1 MTAKGRHNPFGDSSK
16 DFVFFPSLSHKK
28 GVHRIVRGLESS
40 CGLILLTGEIGIGKT
55 SLSRYIQSYL
65 ADSFVFVE
73 LGNPYQTP
81 QEQIFHCC
89 ELFGLDTEGFSSIHD
104 CVGRLEKHF
113 HTLLEKGKRP
123 VIVFD
128 ESHLLTK
135 RHLGLIHILSNLRA
149 QDGPLVQIL
158 IVGQLEILDLLA
170 TEGMEALNQ
179 RIGVRCEL
187 SPLVL
192 DDTDKYIHF
201 KLEKSDKPQMA
212 TFSRE
217 AVEYIWRESGGLP
230 RLINH
235 VCAHALDA
243 LAFKDSNVVSPDMV
257 DEVCQDSVYTG
268 LFQARTRKRETA
280 RWPWIAGG
288 LGMAVLAGV
297 LAGMFLLRQ
306 GPDENMPPVVSG
318 EPPRPLVEAPA
329 EQQPAPAGIPVFE
342 GRTSRQAVTPP
353 PEPSGR
359 TDPPADAGQ
368 AVPASGGTAGSGER
382 AAATDSQGKAPVVVI
397 DMSEISPP
405 PDQGVAAG
413 DESSPEG
420 GDQEAIPV
428 LSPDEAKDGG
438 THPLIG
444 KLVIGAIAWN
454 EDPAASIAVINS
466 QITHEGEAIDGIHV
480 VAIGEEYILFEYDN
494 EIYKRTFSP

>member
-1 MTAKGRHNPFGDSSK
+1 MTARGRHNPFGDSSK
-16 DFVFFPSLSHKK
+16 NFVFFPSLSHKK

-65 ADSFVFVE
+65 GDSFVFVE

-89 ELFGLDTEGFSSIHD
+89 ELFGLDTSGLSSIHD

-113 HTLLEKGKRP
+113 HGLLEKGKRP

-201 KLEKSDKPQMA
+201 KLEKSDRPQMA
-212 TFSRE
+212 TFSRQ
-217 AVEYIWRESGGLP
+217 AVERIWRESGGLP

-257 DEVCQDSVYTG
+257 DEVCHDSVYTG
-268 LFQARTRKRETA
+268 LFQARTRKRMPS

-288 LGMAVLAGV
+288 LGAAVLAGV
-297 LAGMFLLRQ
+297 LAGMFFLRQ
-306 GPDENMPPVVSG
+306 GPDKKVVPVVSG
-318 EPPRPLVEAPA
+318 EPPRSLVTAPVM
-329 EQQPAPAGIPVFE
+329 QPPPPAAVQAPE
-342 GRTSRQAVTPP
+342 GQTARQAVTPP
-353 PEPSGR
+353 PAPAGETES
-359 TDPPADAGQ
+359 PADAGQ
-368 AVPASGGTAGSGER
+368 AVTDSGGLPGYGEQ
-382 AAATDSQGKAPVVVI
+382 AVPPDSAEKAPVVII
-397 DMSEISPP
+397 DNSQSLLPP
-405 PDQGVAAG
+405 EQEEAG
-413 DESSPEG
+413 AGEVRPEG
-420 GDQEAIPV
+420 GDGEAIPV

-438 THPLIG
+438 AHPLIG

-466 QITHEGEAIDGIHV
+466 QIVHEGETIEGIHV
-480 VAIGEEYILFEYDN
+480 VGIGEEYILFEYDN